1 MRYERKWI
9 VKAEH
14 YNKLIYDIIKFNIKF
29 EKAYSDRYVN
39 SIYFD
44 ISNLFSVRENFYG
57 LTEKRKFRVRWYGD
71 KKIINTPVLE
81 IKEKY
86 GWINKKKIIR
96 LEKIDNLDISKKQNI
111 IKIENIINK
120 KLNYHKRLIPLVSTH
135 YLRKYLVS
143 EEKKIRITI
152 DRFIQSGEFINYN
165 FINRGLDLKKLIFE
179 MKYEKKYD
187 DFVKNKLIHDYRI
200 AKNSKF
206 INSIF
211 NSSYKRIL

>member
-9 VKAEH
+9 VKIQH
-14 YNKLIYDIIKFNIKF
+14 YNKLINDIINLNEKFK
-29 EKAYSDRYVN
+29 KVYPDRYVN

-44 ISNLFSVRENFYG
+44 VPNLFSVRENFYG

-71 KKIINTPVLE
+71 KKIINDPVLE
-81 IKEKY
+81 SKEKY
-86 GWINKKKIIR
+86 GWINKKKIIK
-96 LEKIDNLDISKKQNI
+96 LENVNNFDIREKQNI

-152 DRFIQSGEFINYN
+152 DRHLQYGEILNHN
-165 FINRGLDLKKLIFE
+165 FVCRSLDLKNLIFE
-179 MKYEKKYD
+179 MKYENKFD
-187 DFVKNKLIHDYRI
+187 DFVKNKLNHKYRI